1 MYIENGEPADEYDN
15 QRECAMNALSTS
27 GDVAMSRAVETA
39 PSTFATTGNTVGH
52 PLGYLQDAISFDL
65 RLESAMQR
73 LGPKSTFETAGD
85 HGESTVIT
93 NEQLS
98 GWRKQ
103 HGLKLI
109 GHVVGRDHCMGAFH
123 EVLSKVLTGRSN
135 SGLSYDGTCHL
146 SAGAHSACGQGRSSS
161 NPFLLPDNPPF
172 NSQDV
177 PAI

>member
-1 MYIENGEPADEYDN
+1 MDRDLAISN
-15 QRECAMNALSTS
+15 MTT
-27 GDVAMSRAVETA
+27 TA
-39 PSTFATTGNTVGH
+39 PSTFASTANTVGLPH
-52 PLGYLQDAISFDL
+52 DSLQDAISFDL

-73 LGPKSTFETAGD
+73 LGPKSTSEAAGD
-85 HGESTVIT
+85 YGESIVIT

-135 SGLSYDGTCHL
+135 SGFSYNDIVRL
-146 SAGAHSACGQGRSSS
+146 SAGDHGACFAVRYSA
-161 NPFLLPDNPPF
+161 NTFLLPDNLAFHSPNIPVIRSRLVAF
-172 NSQDV
+172 STTSRYGHSSR
-177 PAI
+177 